1 MKSLQQLC
9 EPSAGVFDEDFI
21 VGSVKALL
29 DQRVRWLEGR
39 PAQDVSRIHAAY
51 PFHQTIRD
59 LYARFRENPGFQ
71 QTRGLIRLM
80 RIVVSRLWQS
90 GAGDRRYL
98 INAYEEGD

>member
-9 EPSAGVFDEDFI
+9 EPRAGVFNEGFI
-21 VGSVKALL
+21 VVGVKALL
-29 DQRVRWLEGR
+29 DRGVRWLEGR
-39 PAQDVSRIHAAY
+39 PAQGVSRINAAY
-51 PFHQTIRD
+51 PFHQAIRD

-71 QTRGLIRLM
+71 RTRGLNQLM
-80 RIVVSRLWQS
+80 RIGVSRLWQG